1 MTQEQQDW
9 TAAVF
14 AAREDGAKMIALLES
29 FENLIQSA
37 CRRFSV
43 PPAERSDL
51 LQEAYWAFIKAV
63 KEFDPAKSSG
73 FPGYAKAKTREAV
86 WQAIRVRSRNNA
98 RELADRPAGTSGED
112 ESSLLEQWPDGHSGE
127 AFSELEWRSLLASL
141 SEREMLVVERI
152 VIDGLTMAE
161 LARQEHVS
169 PDTVKT
175 WKKRAFAKI
184 RVELGKDK

>member
-1 MTQEQQDW
+1 MAQGQQDW
-9 TAAVF
+9 TAAVL
-14 AAREDGAKMIALLES
+14 AARADGARMIELLKA
-29 FENLIQSA
+29 FDNLIQSA

-43 PPAERSDL
+43 PLAERNDL
-51 LQEAYWAFIKAV
+51 LQEAYWAFVKAV
-63 KEFDPAKSSG
+63 KEFDPEKSSG

-86 WQAIRVRSRNNA
+86 WQAIRVRNRNRA
-98 RELADRPAGTSGED
+98 RELADRPAGSGEE
-112 ESSLLEQWPDGHSGE
+112 ESGSLLEQWPDGHSSE

-152 VIDGLTMAE
+152 VIDGMTMAE

-184 RVELGKDK
+184 RAELGKDK

>member
-1 MTQEQQDW
+1 MAQEQQDW
-9 TAAVF
+9 TATVV
-14 AAREDGAKMIALLES
+14 AARSDGAQMIELLKS
-29 FENLIQSA
+29 FDNLIQSA

-43 PPAERSDL
+43 SPAERKDL
-51 LQEAYWAFIKAV
+51 EQEAYIGFLKAV
-63 KEFDPAKSSG
+63 RDFDPAKSSG

-86 WQAIRVRSRNNA
+86 WQWIRVRKRNHS
-98 RELADRPAGTSGED
+98 RELADRPVGTSGEE

-184 RVELGKDK
+184 RTELGR